1 MYVLGYYLGTLF
13 LLSVCMIGAF
23 LVIKEHEFAFESSL
37 LSIISLIFLINLLVY
52 PHIYAPKYFY
62 MPKANELAEKYIIT
76 DGHIDVPW
84 RLHKGGYE
92 DLSVRTPGG
101 DFDYVRAKEGGLDVP
116 FMSIYVPA
124 TYQVTGG
131 AKAMAEE
138 LIGTVEK
145 ITTDHP
151 DKFEIAHNVTD
162 AERIF
167 MEGKIALPMGME
179 NGAPLEGDL
188 SNIQYFRDKGISYIT
203 LTHSEDNDICDSS
216 YNLGERTHN
225 GLSEFGIEVVKE
237 MNRVGIMVDI
247 SHVSD
252 EAFYQVMDVTQVPA
266 IASHSSAR
274 HFTPG
279 FERNMSDDMIKR
291 LAENGGVIQINFG
304 SSFVTEESRDK
315 RKANTEK
322 INQYMKDNNL
332 ESDHPDVKDFAKKV
346 AEDNPVFCDVTDVAD
361 HFDHVVGLVGID
373 HVAFGSDYDGVGD
386 TLPYGL
392 KDPSDFPNLIYHL
405 LKRGYSEED
414 IKKISYENIW
424 RVWKATEYFASDLC
438 SCGML
443 KDDCSMES
451 CSIN

>member
-1 MYVLGYYLGTLF
+1 MKLFKFFALIVATLVL
-13 LLSVCMIGAF
+13 SNCSN
-23 LVIKEHEFAFESSL
+23 KEEQLME
-37 LSIISLIFLINLLVY
+37 
-52 PHIYAPKYFY
+52 
-62 MPKANELAEKYIIT
+62 KANQLAQKFIIT
-76 DGHIDVPW
+76 DGHIDTPW
-84 RLHKGGYE
+84 RMHKGGYE
-92 DLSVRTPGG
+92 DLSVRTKGG
-101 DFDYVRAKEGGLDVP
+101 DFDYIRAKKGGLDVP

-131 AKAMAEE
+131 AKDKALE
-138 LIGTVEK
+138 LIGFVER
-145 ITTDHP
+145 ITSDHP
-151 DKFEIAHNVTD
+151 DKFEIAYNLSD

-167 MEGKIALPMGME
+167 EEGKVALPMGME

-188 SNIQYFRDKGISYIT
+188 SNVEFFHKKGISYIT

-225 GLSEFGIEVVKE
+225 GLSEYGAKVIRE

-252 EAFYQVMDVTQVPA
+252 EAFYQAMDVTQVPA

-279 FERNMSDDMIKR
+279 FERNMSDEMIVR

-304 SSFVTEESRDK
+304 SSFVTQDSREK
-315 RKANTEK
+315 RANNADSVTNYAK
-322 INQYMKDNNL
+322 QNGL
-332 ESDHPDVKDFAKKV
+332 ESNDPRVIEFAKKI
-346 AEDNPVFCDVTDVAD
+346 ALENPVFCDVTDVAD
-361 HFDHVVGLVGID
+361 HFDHVVKLVGID

-392 KDPSDFPNLIYHL
+392 KDAASFPNLIYHL

-414 IKKISYENIW
+414 IEKICYKNIW
-424 RVWKATEYFASDLC
+424 RVWKATEDFAKNS
-438 SCGML
+438 
-443 KDDCSMES
+443 
-451 CSIN
+451 

>member
-1 MYVLGYYLGTLF
+1 MK
-13 LLSVCMIGAF
+13 LSKII
-23 LVIKEHEFAFESSL
+23 LI
-37 LSIISLIFLINLLVY
+37 IISTLILTNCNDNEDLL
-52 PHIYAPKYFY
+52 
-62 MPKANELAEKYIIT
+62 MEKANELAQKFIIT
-76 DGHIDVPW
+76 DGHIDLPW

-92 DLSVRTPGG
+92 DISVRTPGG
-101 DFDYVRAKEGGLDVP
+101 DFDYVRAKEGGLDAP

-124 TYQVTGG
+124 TYQITGG
-131 AKAMAEE
+131 AKAMAEQ
-138 LIGTVEK
+138 LIQSVER

-151 DKFEIAHNVTD
+151 DKFEIAHNVAD
-162 AERIF
+162 AERIVS
-167 MEGKIALPMGME
+167 EGKIALPMGME

-188 SNIQYFRDKGISYIT
+188 SNLKYFSERGISYIT

-216 YNLGERTHN
+216 YNLGERTHQ
-225 GLSEFGIEVVKE
+225 GLSDFGAEVVKE

-252 EAFYQVMDVTQVPA
+252 DAFYQIMDVTKVPA

-291 LAENGGVIQINFG
+291 LAENKGVIQINFG
-304 SSFVTEESRDK
+304 SSFVTKESQDK
-315 RKANTEK
+315 RSRNTDVV
-322 INQYMKDNNL
+322 NQFMQDNNL
-332 ESDHPDVKDFAKKV
+332 TSDDMKVKDFAKKV
-346 AEDNPVFCDVTDVAD
+346 AQENPVFCDVTDVAD
-361 HFDHVVGLVGID
+361 HFDHVVNLVGID

-414 IKKISYENIW
+414 IEKICYKNIW
-424 RVWKATEYFASDLC
+424 RVWKATEEFAKS
-438 SCGML
+438 S
-443 KDDCSMES
+443 
-451 CSIN
+451 